1 MAGKITAM
9 GGSLDV
15 NSIVSQL
22 MNVERAPLAKLQ
34 KEQAGINTKLS
45 AWGTVKSALSE
56 LQTAAEKLIKQ
67 DTWNATTASSSNE
80 DQVQATGGNS
90 KGGATGNHSLVVKQL
105 AQSQT
110 VATRSF
116 ANADAVVGGGTLRIQ
131 MGTVNEDGTSF
142 TADGERKAL
151 EITIPEN
158 ATVKDIRDIIN
169 RSNSGVS
176 ANLIND
182 GNGVRLMLT
191 GSQSGAK
198 NAFEI
203 SAAGNGLD
211 ALNVSATAQA
221 GANGSQRTQVARDAK
236 MQLNGLD
243 VSSASNKVADMIEG
257 VTFNL
262 KKADNAPVNITVE
275 TNKESL
281 KEDVENFVKAYNK
294 VNSLIAEQTKY
305 DPATKT
311 AGTLQG
317 NGTLVRI
324 QQQVRSL
331 VRAQDDGSGLASAG
345 FELDR
350 NGALSIKDAKLK
362 DLLNNPEKMRT
373 VFAGAQK
380 ASGGA
385 SAGGAGSTGAAGAAA
400 SPGAGTST
408 MSAATAALL
417 SGSAGSRSGVAGMLS
432 ARLKEILDDDGSLSG
447 TTKALRRSLDAS
459 TSRADR
465 LNAQLERTEERLLK
479 QYAALDKN
487 ISNITNSFSSIA
499 SLLR

>member
-56 LQTAAEKLIKQ
+56 LQTAAEKLLKQ

-80 DQVQATGGNS
+80 DQIQVTGGSS

-116 ANADAVVGGGTLRIQ
+116 ANADAVVGGGTLRVQ

-191 GSQSGAK
+191 GSSGAK

-203 SAAGNGLD
+203 SASGNGLD

-243 VSSASNKVADMIEG
+243 VSSASNKVTDMIEG

-262 KKADNAPVNITVE
+262 KKADNAPVNISVE
-275 TNKESL
+275 ANT
-281 KEDVENFVKAYNK
+281 
-294 VNSLIAEQTKY
+294 
-305 DPATKT
+305 
-311 AGTLQG
+311 
-317 NGTLVRI
+317 
-324 QQQVRSL
+324 
-331 VRAQDDGSGLASAG
+331 
-345 FELDR
+345 
-350 NGALSIKDAKLK
+350 
-362 DLLNNPEKMRT
+362 
-373 VFAGAQK
+373 
-380 ASGGA
+380 
-385 SAGGAGSTGAAGAAA
+385 
-400 SPGAGTST
+400 
-408 MSAATAALL
+408 
-417 SGSAGSRSGVAGMLS
+417 
-432 ARLKEILDDDGSLSG
+432 
-447 TTKALRRSLDAS
+447 
-459 TSRADR
+459 
-465 LNAQLERTEERLLK
+465 
-479 QYAALDKN
+479 
-487 ISNITNSFSSIA
+487 
-499 SLLR
+499 

>member
-116 ANADAVVGGGTLRIQ
+116 ANADAVVGGGTLRVQ

-191 GSQSGAK
+191 GSSGAK

-203 SAAGNGLD
+203 SASGNGLD

-243 VSSASNKVADMIEG
+243 VSSASNKVTDMIEG

-262 KKADNAPVNITVE
+262 KKADNAPVNISVE

-294 VNSLIAEQTKY
+294 VNSLIAEQAKY
-305 DPATKT
+305 DPATKK

-317 NGTLVRI
+317 NATLVRI

-331 VRAQDDGSGLASAG
+331 IRAQDDGSGLASAG

-350 NGALSIKDAKLK
+350 NGALSIKEAKLK

-380 ASGGA
+380 ASGAA
-385 SAGGAGSTGAAGAAA
+385 SAGGAGATGAAGAAA
-400 SPGAGTST
+400 APGAGTST

-417 SGSAGSRSGVAGMLS
+417 SGSAGSGLGVAGMLS

>member
-90 KGGATGNHSLVVKQL
+90 KGGATG
-105 AQSQT
+105 
-110 VATRSF
+110 
-116 ANADAVVGGGTLRIQ
+116 
-131 MGTVNEDGTSF
+131 
-142 TADGERKAL
+142 
-151 EITIPEN
+151 
-158 ATVKDIRDIIN
+158 
-169 RSNSGVS
+169 
-176 ANLIND
+176 
-182 GNGVRLMLT
+182 
-191 GSQSGAK
+191 
-198 NAFEI
+198 
-203 SAAGNGLD
+203 
-211 ALNVSATAQA
+211 
-221 GANGSQRTQVARDAK
+221 
-236 MQLNGLD
+236 
-243 VSSASNKVADMIEG
+243 
-257 VTFNL
+257 
-262 KKADNAPVNITVE
+262 
-275 TNKESL
+275 
-281 KEDVENFVKAYNK
+281 
-294 VNSLIAEQTKY
+294 
-305 DPATKT
+305 
-311 AGTLQG
+311 
-317 NGTLVRI
+317 
-324 QQQVRSL
+324 
-331 VRAQDDGSGLASAG
+331 
-345 FELDR
+345 
-350 NGALSIKDAKLK
+350 
-362 DLLNNPEKMRT
+362 
-373 VFAGAQK
+373 
-380 ASGGA
+380 
-385 SAGGAGSTGAAGAAA
+385 AAGAAA
-400 SPGAGTST
+400 APGAGTGT

-417 SGSAGSRSGVAGMLS
+417 SGSAGSQSGVAGMLS

-465 LNAQLERTEERLLK
+465 LNEQLERTEERLLK

>member
-151 EITIPEN
+151 EITVPEN

-203 SAAGNGLD
+203 SASGNGLD

-236 MQLNGLD
+236 RISTKLFR
-243 VSSASNKVADMIEG
+243 V
-257 VTFNL
+257 
-262 KKADNAPVNITVE
+262 
-275 TNKESL
+275 KERFL
-281 KEDVENFVKAYNK
+281 
-294 VNSLIAEQTKY
+294 
-305 DPATKT
+305 
-311 AGTLQG
+311 
-317 NGTLVRI
+317 
-324 QQQVRSL
+324 
-331 VRAQDDGSGLASAG
+331 
-345 FELDR
+345 
-350 NGALSIKDAKLK
+350 
-362 DLLNNPEKMRT
+362 
-373 VFAGAQK
+373 FA
-380 ASGGA
+380 
-385 SAGGAGSTGAAGAAA
+385 
-400 SPGAGTST
+400 
-408 MSAATAALL
+408 
-417 SGSAGSRSGVAGMLS
+417 REV
-432 ARLKEILDDDGSLSG
+432 
-447 TTKALRRSLDAS
+447 
-459 TSRADR
+459 
-465 LNAQLERTEERLLK
+465 
-479 QYAALDKN
+479 
-487 ISNITNSFSSIA
+487 
-499 SLLR
+499 

>member
-151 EITIPEN
+151 EIT
-158 ATVKDIRDIIN
+158 N

-203 SAAGNGLD
+203 SATGNGLD

-221 GANGSQRTQVARDAK
+221 GTNGSQRTQVARDAK

-243 VSSASNKVADMIEG
+243 VSSASNKVTDMIEG

-317 NGTLVRI
+317 NATLVRI

-350 NGALSIKDAKLK
+350 NGALSIKEAKLK

-380 ASGGA
+380 ASGAA
-385 SAGGAGSTGAAGAAA
+385 SAGGAGATGAAGAAA
-400 SPGAGTST
+400 APGAGTGT

-417 SGSAGSRSGVAGMLS
+417 SGSAGSQSGVAGMLS

-465 LNAQLERTEERLLK
+465 LNEQLERTEERLLK

>member
-131 MGTVNEDGTSF
+131 MGTVN
-142 TADGERKAL
+142 
-151 EITIPEN
+151 
-158 ATVKDIRDIIN
+158 
-169 RSNSGVS
+169 
-176 ANLIND
+176 ND

-191 GSQSGAK
+191 GSSGAK

-203 SAAGNGLD
+203 SASGNGLD

-243 VSSASNKVADMIEG
+243 VSSASNKVTDMIEG

-262 KKADNAPVNITVE
+262 KKADNAPVNISVE

-281 KEDVENFVKAYNK
+281 KEDVENFMKAYNK
-294 VNSLIAEQTKY
+294 VNSLIAEQAKY
-305 DPATKT
+305 DPATKK

-317 NGTLVRI
+317 NATLVRI

-380 ASGGA
+380 ASGAA
-385 SAGGAGSTGAAGAAA
+385 SAGGAGATSAAGAAA
-400 SPGAGTST
+400 ASGAGTGT

-417 SGSAGSRSGVAGMLS
+417 SGSAGSGSGVAGMLS

-465 LNAQLERTEERLLK
+465 LNEQLERTEERLLK

>member
-116 ANADAVVGGGTLRIQ
+116 ANADAVVGGGTLRVQ

-151 EITIPEN
+151 EITVPEN

-191 GSQSGAK
+191 GSSGAK

-203 SAAGNGLD
+203 SASGNGLD

-243 VSSASNKVADMIEG
+243 VSSASNKVTDMIEG

-305 DPATKT
+305 DPATKK

-317 NGTLVRI
+317 NATLVRI

-331 VRAQDDGSGLASAG
+331 VRAQDDG
-345 FELDR
+345 
-350 NGALSIKDAKLK
+350 SIKDAKLK

-380 ASGGA
+380 ASGAA
-385 SAGGAGSTGAAGAAA
+385 STGGAGATGAAGAATA
-400 SPGAGTST
+400 PGAGTST